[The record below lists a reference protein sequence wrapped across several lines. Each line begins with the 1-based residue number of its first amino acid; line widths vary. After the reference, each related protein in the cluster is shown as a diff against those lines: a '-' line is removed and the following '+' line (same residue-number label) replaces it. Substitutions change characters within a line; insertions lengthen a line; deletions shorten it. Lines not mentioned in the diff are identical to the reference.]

1 MDKKKFIARKSIG
14 EYISILAAVL
24 AVISLIYYYSYTSS
38 MGTTN
43 TMVIIL
49 LLVSTI
55 CNIVYF
61 AVDIES
67 TFDIGIVEIV
77 ASVCNTVVLAT
88 FFLNSWSNLADLL
101 NGIQIFSGGRGNLTS
116 IIAIMVLLLVLELV
130 EIIVCFMKKNK
141 NISADGNPIKA

>member
-67 TFDIGIVEIV
+67 TIDIGIVEIV

>member
-61 AVDIES
+61 AVDIELRLWHLY
-67 TFDIGIVEIV
+67 V
-77 ASVCNTVVLAT
+77 
-88 FFLNSWSNLADLL
+88 
-101 NGIQIFSGGRGNLTS
+101 IQLYLQPFSLTAG
-116 IIAIMVLLLVLELV
+116 AIWL
-130 EIIVCFMKKNK
+130 IC
-141 NISADGNPIKA
+141 